1 MSKLDGG
8 CLQDLEGATKR
19 EARAR
24 EAMLRSELRSG
35 LAGLPQPENEYE
47 ITVPELPE
55 EDDGG
60 ETAVEDAADAAAK
73 KKRAAAEREAAEL
86 RKRSQVRTPGPAR
99 GNLLPHTIYP
109 LF

>member
-1 MSKLDGG
+1 MGT

-55 EDDGG
+55 EDDGR
-60 ETAVEDAADAAAK
+60 EVAVEDAADVAAR
-73 KKRAAAEREAAEL
+73 KKREAAEREAAEL
-86 RKRSQVRTPGPAR
+86 RKRSQV
-99 GNLLPHTIYP
+99 
-109 LF
+109 